1 MTPTKNFIGVNLRQ
15 LTRTD
20 VSAGSQKDGEFTNG
34 TREKVEE
41 VEDIAKKVAQGLPG

>member
-1 MTPTKNFIGVNLRQ
+1 MPTKNFIGFNPRQ

-34 TREKVEE
+34 TREKMKQE
-41 VEDIAKKVAQGLPG
+41 VEDIAKKVAQGLPE